1 MLQMKKLVLNLC
13 LIFCLITLISNKAI
27 ASELNIIPKP
37 LNSTQGVGYFSLNS
51 SSSIIYNNDEIAY
64 LAHFLNDFLH
74 VNFKRTLPYQK
85 SPEQTSSEEKS
96 GTISFIL
103 DSNIQ
108 DESYQLSIKPNSVTV
123 TGSEAGL
130 FYGLQ
135 SIKQLISPYE
145 TGSIK
150 LPVAEIIDKP
160 RFEYRGAMLD
170 VARYFFSVEEVKR
183 FIDLMAFYK
192 LNTFHWHLTED
203 AGWRIEIK
211 KYPLLTQI
219 GAWRRGTQSNHDPAS
234 FDRLPHGGFYTQEQI
249 KDVVEY
255 AQQKN
260 ITIIPEFDMPGHTLT
275 VLAAYPEVSCTG
287 GPFKVLEQWG
297 IQEDILCAGNEH
309 TYKMVEDI
317 LDEILELFPSEI
329 IHIGGD
335 EAPKERWKACHKC
348 QAKMEEQNLQ
358 NEDELQS
365 YFIKRVST
373 YLQSKGRRALGWDEI
388 MDGGLAPNTMV
399 MSWRGE
405 EGGIKAAQ
413 LGHEVVMAPN
423 VFMYLDYYQGVPEEE
438 PLNIWGDVPLR
449 RVYEYEPFSPQI
461 PAENHKYI
469 IGVQGNLWMEYI
481 HSLPKLDYM
490 AFPRLA
496 AVAEVNWSEPEKDF
510 DDFQTRLSY
519 NLRWLDKKGINFR
532 VPNPIGLRNI
542 ETNETKTEITLNP
555 PIQNSVIYYTL
566 DGRDPLQY
574 GIKYESPIKIDL
586 SEDDSV
592 ELQTVVRTETG
603 RVSGT
608 RKATV
613 SINKEQ

>member
-1 MLQMKKLVLNLC
+1 MKKLVLNLC

-438 PLNIWGDVPLR
+438 PLNIWGDVPSR

-519 NLRWLDKKGINFR
+519 NLRWLDKKGVNFR

-542 ETNETKTEITLNP
+542 ETNETKTEVTLNP

>member
-1 MLQMKKLVLNLC
+1 MKKLVLNLC

-249 KDVVEY
+249 KDIVEY

-519 NLRWLDKKGINFR
+519 NLRWLDKKGVNFR

-542 ETNETKTEITLNP
+542 ETNETKTEVTLNP

>member
-1 MLQMKKLVLNLC
+1 MKKLVLNLC

-74 VNFKRTLPYQK
+74 VNFKRTLRYQK

-519 NLRWLDKKGINFR
+519 NLRWLDKKGVNFR

-542 ETNETKTEITLNP
+542 ETNETKTEVTLNP

>member
-1 MLQMKKLVLNLC
+1 MKKLVFNLC

-51 SSSIIYNNDEIAY
+51 NSSIIYNNDEIAY

-519 NLRWLDKKGINFR
+519 NLRWLDKKGVNFR

-542 ETNETKTEITLNP
+542 ETNETKTEVTLNP